1 MANEV
6 AEERKRK
13 LAEEFEFLNN
23 KFVSAEAKNTE
34 LKTENMKLQ
43 SSLKEASA
51 HLSAV
56 ESETKNKR
64 ATLDTNEAEL
74 QRLKST

>member
-1 MANEV
+1 MV
-6 AEERKRK
+6 AEG
-13 LAEEFEFLNN
+13 
-23 KFVSAEAKNTE
+23 KNTE
-34 LKTENMKLQ
+34 LKTENLKLQ
-43 SSLKEASA
+43 SALKEVSS

-56 ESETKNKR
+56 ESETKNKK